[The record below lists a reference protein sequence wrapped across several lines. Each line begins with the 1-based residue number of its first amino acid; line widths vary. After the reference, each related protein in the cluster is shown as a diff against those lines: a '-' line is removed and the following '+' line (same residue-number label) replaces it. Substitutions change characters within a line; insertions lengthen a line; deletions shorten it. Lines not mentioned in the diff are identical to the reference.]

1 MVARSAPLA
10 ALVAALWFGFQAVP
24 AAAQGMR
31 SSDALALRG
40 AGSTFASLLYK
51 KWIEAYRAA
60 APAVSISYDPV
71 GSGEGIARFMAE
83 TVDFAGS
90 DVPLSEA
97 EIAKVRNG
105 VAMMPTLAGMIVLA
119 YNVPGLSAELKLP
132 RDVYADIFAGAIKHW
147 DDPRIR
153 AANPGQNLPHL
164 DIVLV
169 ARLDSSGTT
178 AVFTEHLAAISPG
191 WRERGLGVGK
201 LVQWPA
207 GSMLASGSEG
217 VAARI
222 KISEGAIG
230 YVEYGFPKR
239 LNLPMAVLQNRA
251 GEFVAP
257 NAASGQRALTTDVT
271 SLALLPAS
279 AVDPAG
285 HGAYP
290 IVTYSWIALNRK
302 YADPRKSAALR
313 DFIDWGLSQGQ
324 SAGVDL
330 GYVPLT
336 SGVIALSKQA
346 LGAAGL

>member
-119 YNVPGLSAELKLP
+119 YNVPGAPL
-132 RDVYADIFAGAIKHW
+132 FAGLLIALCMIVIAPYAAPLTKVLLLAQADRMPAEPSTFLTRWRYAPLAKVVILAILISVRVS
-147 DDPRIR
+147 DGLC
-153 AANPGQNLPHL
+153 A
-164 DIVLV
+164 
-169 ARLDSSGTT
+169 T
-178 AVFTEHLAAISPG
+178 AVVLWSRPCRLWHV
-191 WRERGLGVGK
+191 RRGPLYPR
-201 LVQWPA
+201 WPA
-207 GSMLASGSEG
+207 
-217 VAARI
+217 
-222 KISEGAIG
+222 
-230 YVEYGFPKR
+230 
-239 LNLPMAVLQNRA
+239 
-251 GEFVAP
+251 
-257 NAASGQRALTTDVT
+257 D
-271 SLALLPAS
+271 
-279 AVDPAG
+279 
-285 HGAYP
+285 H
-290 IVTYSWIALNRK
+290 
-302 YADPRKSAALR
+302 
-313 DFIDWGLSQGQ
+313 
-324 SAGVDL
+324 
-330 GYVPLT
+330 
-336 SGVIALSKQA
+336 A
-346 LGAAGL
+346 LGR

>member
-1 MVARSAPLA
+1 MVARSASLA
-10 ALVAALWFGFQAVP
+10 GFVAALWFGFQATP
-24 AAAQGMR
+24 AVAQ
-31 SSDALALRG
+31 STNTSDAIALHG

-51 KWIEAYRAA
+51 KWIAAYRAV
-60 APAVSISYDPV
+60 APAVSVSYDPV
-71 GSGEGIARFMAE
+71 GSGEGIARFIAE

-90 DVPLSEA
+90 DVPLSDT
-97 EIAKVRNG
+97 EIAKVHNG
-105 VAMMPTLAGMIVLA
+105 VTMLPATAGMIVLA
-119 YNVPGLSAELKLP
+119 YNVPGLTGELKLP
-132 RDVYADIFAGAIKHW
+132 RDVYADIFAGAIKRW
-147 DDPRIR
+147 DDPRIH
-153 AANPGQNLPHL
+153 AANPGLKLPHL

-169 ARLDSSGTT
+169 ARLDASGTT
-178 AVFTEHLAAISPG
+178 AVFTEHLAAISPT

-201 LVQWPA
+201 IVQWPS

-239 LNLPMAVLQNRA
+239 LNIPTAVLQNKA
-251 GEFVAP
+251 GEFVAA
-257 NAASGQRALTTDVT
+257 NAASGQQALAAGAS
-271 SLALLPAS
+271 SLSQLPAS
-279 AVDPAG
+279 VVDPAE

-313 DFIDWGLSQGQ
+313 EFIDWGLTHGQ
-324 SAGVDL
+324 TAGVDL

-346 LGAAGL
+346 LGATGL

>member
-1 MVARSAPLA
+1 MVARSALLSA
-10 ALVAALWFGFQAVP
+10 CVAALWVGLQTAP
-24 AAAQGMR
+24 AAAQGTR
-31 SSDALALRG
+31 SSDAIALRG

-51 KWIEAYRAA
+51 KWIDAYRNVT
-60 APAVSISYDPV
+60 PAVSISYDPV

-90 DVPLSEA
+90 DVPLSDS
-97 EIAKVRNG
+97 EIDRVHNG
-105 VAMMPTLAGMIVLA
+105 VAMMPTTAGMIVLA
-119 YNVPGLSAELKLP
+119 YNVPGLSADLKLP
-132 RDVYADIFAGAIKHW
+132 RDVYAGIFAGAIKRW

-178 AVFTEHLAAISPG
+178 AVFTQHLAAISPT

-239 LNLPMAVLQNRA
+239 LNIPVAVLQNKA

-257 NAASGQRALTTDVT
+257 NAASGQQALATDAT

-279 AVDPAG
+279 VVDPVER
-285 HGAYP
+285 GAYP
-290 IVTYSWIALNRK
+290 VVTYSWIALNRK
-302 YADPRKSAALR
+302 YADPRKSPALR

-324 SAGVDL
+324 N
-330 GYVPLT
+330 VPLT